1 MQRSCPVHL
10 ASWTI
15 LSCINFLK
23 PYRGVR
29 CSWYLHPAVWT
40 RVALYRCIFPEG
52 AAKGAQMSLLILQ
65 VAIPIEDVNRSHL
78 RFTFRHRSSQ
88 DCESP
93 HPWWSH
99 SFHALALDCSR
110 MWSCP
115 RSDVLERG
123 RALTLI
129 VLERGYA
136 LALIVLEHGYRDTR
150 SLFPRG
156 TSSWEMMSWSW
167 ETLHFF
173 VFPVTCTTSCSPLS
187 GSLAHLL

>member
-15 LSCINFLK
+15 LSCVNFLK

-40 RVALYRCIFPEG
+40 RVVLYRCIFPEG
-52 AAKGAQMSLLILQ
+52 AAEGAQMSLLILQ

-99 SFHALALDCSR
+99 SFHALAL
-110 MWSCP
+110 
-115 RSDVLERG
+115 
-123 RALTLI
+123 I
-129 VLERGYA
+129 VLECGRA
-136 LALIVLEHGYRDTR
+136 LALIVLERGCALALIVLERGYRDTR

-156 TSSWEMMSWSW
+156 TSSWEMMSWSR